1 MRGSTSKCLVVPRG
15 RNKCK
20 NGDAG
25 FLASGSQLL
34 IYLPLR
40 EAEPCNPGFCMAS
53 SFPLDS
59 ARNGCQGC
67 LQDGRSLSQIASCD
81 SQLPPTTL
89 GTLHPPSNSSCLPVA
104 AAESIFPRT
113 HHQQVPTISRYSAS
127 AGTHHQQ
134 VLSIAGTQH
143 QPVPTISSY
152 SPSYL
157 LWSWSQGA
165 GLCIVVWGPALGAP
179 LVLLFLPSFSCFL
192 ALGQQLLLASASE
205 MPSCSLFPSQ

>member
-59 ARNGCQGC
+59 ARNGARGACRMEGAC
-67 LQDGRSLSQIASCD
+67 PRSL
-81 SQLPPTTL
+81 PVTL
-89 GTLHPPSNSSCLPVA
+89 SSHPPPWAHCTHQATVVA
-104 AAESIFPRT
+104 FLWQQLNPFFPEL
-113 HHQQVPTISRYSAS
+113 TISRYPPS
-127 AGTHHQQ
+127 AGTQHQQ
-134 VLSIAGTQH
+134 VLS
-143 QPVPTISSY
+143 ISSY

>member
-143 QPVPTISSY
+143 QQLLTIV
-152 SPSYL
+152 SPL
-157 LWSWSQGA
+157 ELEPGSWSLHR
-165 GLCIVVWGPALGAP
+165 GLGSRSGGPFSFTIFAFF
-179 LVLLFLPSFSCFL
+179 LLFPGPG
-192 ALGQQLLLASASE
+192 AAAASRI
-205 MPSCSLFPSQ
+205 CL

>member
-59 ARNGCQGC
+59 ARNGARGACRMEGAC
-67 LQDGRSLSQIASCD
+67 PRSL
-81 SQLPPTTL
+81 PVTL
-89 GTLHPPSNSSCLPVA
+89 SSHPPPWAHCTHQATVVA
-104 AAESIFPRT
+104 FLWQQLNPFFPELTISRYPPSAGT
-113 HHQQVPTISRYSAS
+113 QHQQELAISRYSAS
-127 AGTHHQQ
+127 Q
-134 VLSIAGTQH
+134 VLSISRYPPSAVTH
-143 QPVPTISSY
+143 HRISSGAGARELV
-152 SPSYL
+152 SA
-157 LWSWSQGA
+157 SWSGVP
-165 GLCIVVWGPALGAP
+165 LWGPL
-179 LVLLFLPSFSCFL
+179 
-192 ALGQQLLLASASE
+192 
-205 MPSCSLFPSQ
+205 

>member
-127 AGTHHQQ
+127 AGT
-134 VLSIAGTQH
+134 QH
-143 QPVPTISSY
+143 
-152 SPSYL
+152 
-157 LWSWSQGA
+157 
-165 GLCIVVWGPALGAP
+165 
-179 LVLLFLPSFSCFL
+179 
-192 ALGQQLLLASASE
+192 QQLLTIVSPLELEPGSWSLHRGLGSRSGSPFSFTIFALFL
-205 MPSCSLFPSQ
+205 LFPGPGAAAASCICL

>member
-113 HHQQVPTISRYSAS
+113 HHQQVPNISRYSAS
-127 AGTHHQQ
+127 AGT
-134 VLSIAGTQH
+134 QH
-143 QPVPTISSY
+143 QPVLSISRYPPSAVTHHRISSGAGARELV
-152 SPSYL
+152 SA
-157 LWSWSQGA
+157 SWSGVP
-165 GLCIVVWGPALGAP
+165 LWGPL
-179 LVLLFLPSFSCFL
+179 
-192 ALGQQLLLASASE
+192 
-205 MPSCSLFPSQ
+205 